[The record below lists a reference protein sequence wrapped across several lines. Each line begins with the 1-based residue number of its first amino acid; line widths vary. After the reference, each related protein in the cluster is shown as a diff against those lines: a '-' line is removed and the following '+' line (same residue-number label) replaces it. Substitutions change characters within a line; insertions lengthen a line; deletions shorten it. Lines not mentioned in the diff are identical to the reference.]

1 MAHQLLTHFH
11 PVRSRQPDSSEED
24 LVVQSRSIA
33 VPLSAGGHGVPEWRG
48 KLEARGK
55 FFFSGTEKV
64 LLKGVTYG
72 PFAPDAFGAQF
83 HSPQAVAAD
92 LDLMVE
98 LGANTLRTFTIP
110 PRWLLDLAGERNLRV
125 MAGIP
130 WAEHVCFL
138 DSRELTQSIRRTV
151 ADAVRACSGH
161 PAMAA
166 YLVGN
171 EIPPDI
177 VRWYGAPRVGTFL
190 CELVDITKSID
201 PSTLVGYANF
211 PSTEYLDTDFTDF
224 LAFNVYLHREEDLRR
239 YLYRLHTLAG
249 DRPLVLTEFGMDS
262 IREGEQQQAAT
273 LSWQVRAALE
283 MGVAGTCIFSFT
295 DEWFTGGE
303 EVRDWGFGLVDR
315 ERRKKPAFAA
325 VQRWYETD
333 ELPALSS
340 DPKVTVV
347 VCAYNAESTMAAC
360 LESLRDLRY
369 RAYEVVVVDDGS
381 TDRTGR
387 IADEYDDFHV
397 IHQENKGLSAA
408 RNVGIAASTG
418 DIIAFTDSD
427 CVVDPD
433 WLHYLVATFL
443 ASGQAAVGG
452 PNLPPP
458 EDSLVAS
465 CVAASPGGPLHVL
478 LNDEEAEHIPGCNMA
493 FRREVL
499 EEIGGFDP
507 LYRAAGDDV
516 DVCWRLQE
524 CGYRI
529 AFSPAAMVWHF
540 RRNTVT
546 AYVGQQRGYGKAEGL
561 LYFKHP
567 QRFNA
572 LGYSQW
578 RGRIYGGIYS
588 LFTSLFSLRRPVVY
602 GGVFG
607 RGLFQTLYQP
617 PSSFFSYLPFTLEWN
632 VVAAVLFAYAL
643 LRGGGAWLGTI
654 PLLLT
659 WTCCLAA
666 AMRARVD
673 ARADSLRGRLLI
685 ALLTYVG
692 PLLRCLE
699 RYRWLARGLSA
710 VEPIR
715 HEGPARAL
723 GSRWSRAFWTEDGIE
738 KEVLLQ
744 GLQVAV
750 AARKYF
756 VVVDRGWSDWDLEV
770 YGGLWS
776 RGRVKVATEYH
787 GAERRVLRAKYALRS
802 SLFTRVAVAGFTLA
816 VLLGIALGWAPLLLA
831 GLGGAAISAVA
842 FAGEALSLAQ
852 TIDRGLTAVAR
863 RAKLHYAPPLRTGE
877 VQGR

>member
-1 MAHQLLTHFH
+1 M
-11 PVRSRQPDSSEED
+11 
-24 LVVQSRSIA
+24 
-33 VPLSAGGHGVPEWRG
+33 PERRG

-55 FFFSGTEKV
+55 FFFSGAEKI

-72 PFAPDAFGAQF
+72 PFAPDAFGTQF

-98 LGANTLRTFTIP
+98 LGANTLRTFTVP
-110 PRWLLDLAGERNLRV
+110 PPWLLDLAGERNLRV
-125 MAGIP
+125 LAGIP

-138 DSRELTQSIRRTV
+138 DSRELTQGIRHAV
-151 ADAVRACSGH
+151 AGAARACGGH

-177 VRWYGAPRVGTFL
+177 VRWYGARRVRAFL
-190 CELVDITKSID
+190 RELVDITKSID
-201 PSTLVGYANF
+201 PVTLVGYANF
-211 PSTEYLDTDFTDF
+211 PSTEYLQTDFTDF
-224 LAFNVYLHREEDLRR
+224 LAFNIYLHREEDLRR

-262 IREGEQQQAAT
+262 LREGEQRQAAT
-273 LSWQVRAALE
+273 LSWQVRTALE

-303 EVRDWGFGLVDR
+303 EVRDWGFGVVDR
-315 ERRKKPAFAA
+315 ERRKKPAFMA
-325 VQRWYETD
+325 VQRSYDTT
-333 ELPALSS
+333 ELPALS
-340 DPKVTVV
+340 DYPKVSVV

-360 LESLRDLRY
+360 LDSLRDLRY
-369 RAYEVVVVDDGS
+369 PAYEVVVVDDGS

-387 IADEYDDFHV
+387 IADEYEDFRV
-397 IHQENKGLSAA
+397 VHQENKGLSAA

-433 WLHYLVATFL
+433 WLHYLAATFL
-443 ASGQAAVGG
+443 ASGEAAVGG
-452 PNLPPP
+452 PNLAPP

-524 CGYRI
+524 RGYRI

-540 RRNTVT
+540 RRNTVN

-572 LGYSQW
+572 LGYSRW

-659 WTCCLAA
+659 WTCCLTA

-685 ALLTYVG
+685 ALLTYLG

-710 VEPIR
+710 VEPVR
-715 HEGPARAL
+715 YEGRASEL
-723 GSRWSRAFWTEDGIE
+723 AVSWWKGTRSTAFWTEDGLE

-744 GLQVAV
+744 GLQGVV
-750 AARKYF
+750 AARKYI
-756 VVVDRGWSDWDLEV
+756 VVVDRGWSEWDLEV

-787 GAERRVLRAKYALRS
+787 GAGRHVLRAKCALRS
-802 SLFTRVAVAGFTLA
+802 SLFTQLGAAGLA
-816 VLLGIALGWAPLLLA
+816 LAGILGVALGWTPLLLA
-831 GLGGAAISAVA
+831 ALGAAAISAGA
-842 FAGEALSLAQ
+842 FAREALSLAW
-852 TIDRGLTAVAR
+852 TIERDLTAVAR
-863 RAKLHYAPPLRTGE
+863 RARLHYAPPLRASE
-877 VQGR
+877 VDGR